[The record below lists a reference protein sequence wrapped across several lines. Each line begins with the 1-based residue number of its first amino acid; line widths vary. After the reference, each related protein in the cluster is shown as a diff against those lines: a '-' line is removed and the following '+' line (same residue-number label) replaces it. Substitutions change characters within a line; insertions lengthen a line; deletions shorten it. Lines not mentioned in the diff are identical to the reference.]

1 MLRSSLRKKDAQSLR
16 QYLMDLMEASGE
28 ESIKE
33 RKADAEQ
40 MQYDVEA
47 SLGDMIVHGLFSI
60 NLFSLLVLLGCAV
73 GMAEVVSDTL
83 GQGFAGKSIM
93 GILARHSGDGHR
105 IYVSIVGY
113 YQRICQIL

>member
-1 MLRSSLRKKDAQSLR
+1 
-16 QYLMDLMEASGE
+16 
-28 ESIKE
+28 
-33 RKADAEQ
+33 

-83 GQGFAGKSIM
+83 GQEMCIRDSSGPGLL
-93 GILARHSGDGHR
+93 LAED
-105 IYVSIVGY
+105 
-113 YQRICQIL
+113 LPDLPEA

>member
-1 MLRSSLRKKDAQSLR
+1 MSTANKTDVTIVLKKKDAQSLR

-60 NLFSLLVLLGCAV
+60 NCSLCWFFWDVPSAWR
-73 GMAEVVSDTL
+73 
-83 GQGFAGKSIM
+83 K
-93 GILARHSGDGHR
+93 
-105 IYVSIVGY
+105 
-113 YQRICQIL
+113 